1 VGDND
6 GSQIQSYFA
15 NLGGGNYIQF
25 IPHLAVCD
33 YILKNLLTI
42 FEGEVN
48 EFLNAA
54 NTCAVGIAPD
64 C

>member
-1 VGDND
+1 MGPKSNL
-6 GSQIQSYFA
+6 IA
-15 NLGGGNYIQF
+15 NLEGGNYIQF
-25 IPHLAVCD
+25 ISRLAVCD

-54 NTCAVGIAPD
+54 NTCAVCIVSD